1 MNNFVRFASDYNLE
15 LSENEIRSYQNMLN
29 AHQYTQIYPFLGSFR
44 EFIEDEI
51 AFRLETLADLFR
63 EPIRSS
69 ILTNIDAYI
78 DLEGEE
84 EVEEVR
90 QSLALFLGQVSMML
104 QYRYLAPGITSIA
117 ASREY
122 VEYRDVLLRLLD
134 FYLMALRRLRHLT
147 AAPAA

>member
-90 QSLALFLGQVSMML
+90 QSLALFLG
-104 QYRYLAPGITSIA
+104 
-117 ASREY
+117 
-122 VEYRDVLLRLLD
+122 
-134 FYLMALRRLRHLT
+134 LT
-147 AAPAA
+147 TVTRFSNDYD